1 MNEGIVTPRPARTS
15 KVITVDPVDET
26 KRAGLT
32 EVRPGPGEVFA
43 ANVTD
48 ARLRAVQGLLKD
60 MLGEMKIMNRHLAA
74 ITDEDF

>member
-1 MNEGIVTPRPARTS
+1 MNDGIVTPRPARTS

-26 KRAGLT
+26 KQAGLT
-32 EVRPGPGEVFA
+32 EVRPDSRGVHA

-48 ARLRAVQGLLKD
+48 TRLQSIQALLED
-60 MLGEMKIMNRHLAA
+60 LLGEMKTMNRHLAA

>member
-1 MNEGIVTPRPARTS
+1 MTDGIVTPRPDRTA
-15 KVITVDPVDET
+15 KVISVDPVDET

-32 EVRPGPGEVFA
+32 KVRPDSRDVYA

-48 ARLRAVQGLLKD
+48 VRLQSIQSLLED
-60 MLGEMKIMNRHLAA
+60 VLGEMKTMNRHLAV